1 MKRNFS
7 LDEEQA
13 AAPAETAA
21 TPAVSDT
28 PPVPPVPVPATGP
41 LPTFRLQG
49 IFYRTTSPSAMV
61 NGKSVFV
68 GDFVSGAQIKAID
81 RERVT
86 LEYEGQTK
94 TLTLP

>member
-1 MKRNFS
+1 
-7 LDEEQA
+7 
-13 AAPAETAA
+13 
-21 TPAVSDT
+21 
-28 PPVPPVPVPATGP
+28 
-41 LPTFRLQG
+41 
-49 IFYRTTSPSAMV
+49 MV

-68 GDFVSGAQIKAID
+68 GDFVSGAQIKSID